1 MSRKVLKNW
10 GHPLLH
16 IFLVWGC
23 QAKIVETTALFSPPP
38 PPPPHYKWKIAR
50 QRKIPLSAENSTYNW
65 KPLKC
70 DVPLGN
76 FREIRNAN
84 VLIIDWLVNNLH
96 CKIFL
101 RLSSWANQSRFS
113 VDCGQ
118 SKTDN
123 YLMNKLDSMRGKFEA
138 GRAIL
143 YKLWTTCEV

>member
-1 MSRKVLKNW
+1 MSRKVFKNW
-10 GHPLLH
+10 GHPLVTY
-16 IFLVWGC
+16 FSVWGY
-23 QAKIVETTALFSPPP
+23 QAKKTHEKSQGKEKSRSA
-38 PPPPHYKWKIAR
+38 
-50 QRKIPLSAENSTYNW
+50 RKIPPTIENRSSAMSHW
-65 KPLKC
+65 AI
-70 DVPLGN
+70 LGK
-76 FREIRNAN
+76 FAMQMM
-84 VLIIDWLVNNLH
+84 LIKFDWLVNDLH

-123 YLMNKLDSMRGKFEA
+123 YLMNRLDSMRGKFEA